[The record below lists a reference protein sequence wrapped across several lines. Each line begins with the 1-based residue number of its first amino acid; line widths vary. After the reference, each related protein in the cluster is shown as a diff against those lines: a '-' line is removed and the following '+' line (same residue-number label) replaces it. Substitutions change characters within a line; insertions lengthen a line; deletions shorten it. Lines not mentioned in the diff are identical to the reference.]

1 MTTPVPFYTVNA
13 FAPTPRAG
21 NQAAVVIFPAGDPRA
36 VDDEY
41 YRALSADFNLAE
53 TAFLVP
59 KDTEAKV
66 PRYGLRWFTPEV
78 EVPLCGHATLA
89 AATVLFHLHPNADE
103 VEFETRW
110 RGSLTARAL
119 ERGKATRVAISLP
132 LPTELGPATEREEAD
147 ARAALKSSSGV
158 GEVVRVAHFE
168 FGAIVEV
175 PSSVDIEALK
185 VDTTKLLPAYP
196 NLFIITQVSGSSGSG
211 AVINSRVFAP
221 GLGIPEDP
229 VTGAA
234 HAALTA
240 YYLGDGSGKPS
251 IKAVKEGATELD
263 ARQLSKRGGGMTCE
277 LVDGRAQL
285 TGLGWRT
292 AKGELEV
299 LP

>member
-1 MTTPVPFYTVNA
+1 MAALLPFRTVNA
-13 FAPTPRAG
+13 FAPTPHAG
-21 NQAAVVIFPAGDPRA
+21 NQAAVVIFPTDDPRA
-36 VDDEY
+36 SDDEY

-59 KDTEAKV
+59 KDTESKT

-89 AATVLFHLHPNADE
+89 AAAALFDLHPNAVE

-110 RGSLTARAL
+110 SGSLTARVL
-119 ERGKATRVAISLP
+119 ERGKAKRVSISLP
-132 LPTELGPATEREEAD
+132 IPAELRPANPSEEAG
-147 ARAALKSSSGV
+147 ARAALKASSGV
-158 GEVVRVAHFE
+158 EDVVRVAHFN
-168 FGAIVEV
+168 FGVIVEV

-185 VDTTKLLPAYP
+185 VDVAQFLPTYP
-196 NLFIITQVSGSSGSG
+196 ELFIITQVSGASTNG

-221 GLGIPEDP
+221 GVGIAEDP

-234 HAALTA
+234 HAALTQF
-240 YYLGDGSGKPS
+240 YLGNGEGRASVQ
-251 IKAVKEGATELD
+251 AVKEGATELD
-263 ARQLSKRGGGMTCE
+263 ARQLSKRGGAMTCE

-285 TGLGWRT
+285 TGLGWLT